1 MAQETVQDWRAS
13 VAHLPTKSAR
23 IRALARQGLKRA
35 EIARA
40 LDIRYQHVRN
50 VLVADEERSHVKPV
64 KPESVTVS
72 VDSAGRILIPAAFR
86 EWFALQEGSRLVLNA
101 GPDGLELMLPSRAAE
116 KARALLRPFLEP
128 GLRLSDELIAD
139 RRAEAAREDG

>member
-1 MAQETVQDWRAS
+1 MVHQTVQDWRAS

-35 EIARA
+35 DIARA

-50 VLVADEERSHVKPV
+50 VLVADEERREAKPV

-72 VDSAGRILIPAAFR
+72 IDSAGRVLIPAAFR
-86 EWFALQEGSRLVLNA
+86 DWFGLQEGSRLVLSA
-101 GPDGLELMLPSRAAE
+101 GPDGLELMPPSRAAD

-128 GLRLSDELIAD
+128 GLGLSDELIAD